1 MTAVHEARQKPDN
14 QHFRDC
20 SLNGASAE
28 RQLDTIPAIGKFFQS
43 SPQPHTEKRSQEMSG
58 AKALSVSLMEIR
70 NVENFYREGDD
81 ANPDDEWPSFFWIKP
96 PD

>member
-1 MTAVHEARQKPDN
+1 
-14 QHFRDC
+14 
-20 SLNGASAE
+20 
-28 RQLDTIPAIGKFFQS
+28 
-43 SPQPHTEKRSQEMSG
+43 MSG